1 MGFGEIGR
9 ILVVI
14 GLIMVA
20 LGFLLIFQGKIPF
33 LGKLPGDIVFKRG
46 NFTLY
51 FPLTTMILVSVI
63 LSLIFVL
70 FRK

>member
-14 GLIMVA
+14 GLILVA

-33 LGKLPGDIVFKRG
+33 LGRLPGDIIVKRG

-51 FPLTTMILVSVI
+51 FPLTTMILISVI
-63 LSLIFVL
+63 LSLVFVL